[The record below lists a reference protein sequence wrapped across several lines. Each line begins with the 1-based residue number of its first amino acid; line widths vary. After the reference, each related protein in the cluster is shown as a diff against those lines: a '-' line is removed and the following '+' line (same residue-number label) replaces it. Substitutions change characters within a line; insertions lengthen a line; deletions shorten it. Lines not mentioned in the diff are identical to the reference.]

1 MTKGGDETRSDLPVC
16 MHAGAWDVPKVY
28 ALPVEARCQCPHG
41 GLRTLREAKHLKV
54 KRLAMA
60 EVPNRKY
67 GRRQRGWAATM
78 RFGGGEGGC
87 EVESLVA
94 VVAAGSGSQGWDA
107 MRGGEPA
114 EAQQP

>member
-16 MHAGAWDVPKVY
+16 MHAGPGTSLKY

-41 GLRTLREAKHLKV
+41 GLRTLPEAKHLKV

-60 EVPNRKY
+60 EVPNGKY
-67 GRRQRGWAATM
+67 GRRQRGWAAM
-78 RFGGGEGGC
+78 MCFGGGERGC
-87 EVESLVA
+87 VVESLVA
-94 VVAAGSGSQGWDA
+94 VVAAPSGSQGWDA